1 MVLKAIDGTTEY
13 DHLTGNVATKRFK
26 WGSIFPV
33 HQIRGFRWLLLL
45 REEDDDFGRGDGD
58 GAENENN
65 DVVTKS

>member
-1 MVLKAIDGTTEY
+1 MKAIDEPTEY
-13 DHLTGNVATKRFK
+13 DQLTGNVATKRFR

-45 REEDDDFGRGDGD
+45 REEEDDDDFVGGDGD